1 MIRRVQ
7 VICWMATAFAAVS
20 FSSSAWAQRSVP
32 PRRFAPGVVITIPP
46 AVEADE
52 MISGPVPLVEPLAI
66 PGLEY
71 DPKLA
76 PKSETI
82 FERAK
87 AVTLRRTVWNLEFSF
102 KPMRMIYVDIPQ
114 ASGRMQ
120 RKLVW
125 YMVYRVRNLGDHAR
139 PTEMVEEL
147 KSPGGGTIRANVTY
161 AKELTG
167 KEDLDMFGQN
177 AAGSQNDRRF
187 RFFPHFVLASS
198 EYNKE
203 YLDRVIPAALEP
215 VKAREFPGRP
225 EQKLYDSL
233 SISTP
238 LAISD
243 EQAQEDHSLWGVVTW
258 TDIDPRIDYF
268 MVYVQGLSNAY
279 RFEDPAGGYKAGDA
293 PGTGRVIKRKTLQ
306 LNFWRPGD
314 TVDPNEQELRF
325 GCRIDPDPAEQ
336 EKVLKQYGIERPVD
350 NVWIY
355 R

>member
-1 MIRRVQ
+1 MSRHRLPLGLAPLLV
-7 VICWMATAFAAVS
+7 AVL
-20 FSSSAWAQRSVP
+20 FCAPAWAQRAVP
-32 PRRFAPGVVITIPP
+32 PRNFAPGVVTTIPP

-52 MISGPVPLVEPLAI
+52 MLSGPVPLVEPLAI

-76 PKSETI
+76 PKTATI
-82 FERAK
+82 FERSK

-102 KPMRMIYVDIPQ
+102 KPMRMIQVDVPQ
-114 ASGRMQ
+114 ASGKMQ

-125 YMVYRVRNLGDHAR
+125 YMVYRVRNLGNHVR
-139 PTEMVEEL
+139 PKEVAEEQKAPAGDAL
-147 KSPGGGTIRANVTY
+147 RSNVTY

-177 AAGSQNDRRF
+177 AGGSEFDRRF
-187 RFFPHFVLASS
+187 RFFPHFVLAST
-198 EYNKE
+198 EYGKE
-203 YLDRVIPAALEP
+203 YLDKVIPAALAP
-215 VKAREFPGRP
+215 IKAREFPSRP
-225 EQKLYDSL
+225 DQKLYDSL
-233 SISTP
+233 TISMP
-238 LAISD
+238 LPISD
-243 EQAQEDHSLWGVVTW
+243 ESGEGEQGLWGVVTW

-268 MVYVQGLSNAY
+268 VVYVQGLSNAY
-279 RFEDPAGGYKAGDA
+279 RFEDPAGGYKAGDP

-314 TVDPNEQELRF
+314 TVDLNEQEIHF

-350 NVWIY
+350 YVWVY